1 MVRRHPVRSTG
12 LGRRDGRK
20 RLGWL
25 ELLWAVLAT
34 LMNIDAFIRERSEM
48 RILHH
53 HPLVSIDVL
62 IQRNTSCI
70 SDVPTLVDHKL
81 DN

>member
-1 MVRRHPVRSTG
+1 
-12 LGRRDGRK
+12 
-20 RLGWL
+20 
-25 ELLWAVLAT
+25 
-34 LMNIDAFIRERSEM
+34 MNIDAFIRERNEM

-70 SDVPTLVDHKL
+70 SDVPILVDHKL